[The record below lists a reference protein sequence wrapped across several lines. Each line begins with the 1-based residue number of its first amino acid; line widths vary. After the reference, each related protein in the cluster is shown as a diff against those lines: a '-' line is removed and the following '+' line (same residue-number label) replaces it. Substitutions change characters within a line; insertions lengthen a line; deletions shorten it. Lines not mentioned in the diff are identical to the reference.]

1 MKKLI
6 SLALSLVCVL
16 GLAACGPKEPPAK
29 PYEVTAPAAM
39 QDAGAFSEELE
50 ELDAEVAFALY
61 HLGDYE
67 LVPEDLTQ
75 CAVLR
80 SSGAT
85 CEESAVLV
93 LADEAKAAKAAEALN
108 AYVKDQIDANTDYRP
123 EEIPKLEKA
132 VVDQQGNTVL
142 LVVPNDMELANS
154 VLK

>member
-16 GLAACGPKEPPAK
+16 GLAACGPKEAPAK
-29 PYEVTAPAAM
+29 AYEITAPVAM
-39 QDAGAFSEELE
+39 QEAGAFSESLE
-50 ELDAEVAFALY
+50 PLDAEVAFMLY
-61 HLGDYE
+61 HLGDFD
-67 LVPEDLTQ
+67 LTPEDLTD

-93 LADEAKAAKAAEALN
+93 LADEAKAAKAAEALKV
-108 AYVKDQIDANTDYRP
+108 YVEAQIQENTDYRP
-123 EEIPKLEKA
+123 AEIPKLEKA
-132 VVDQQGNTVL
+132 LVDQQGSTVL
-142 LVVPNDMELANS
+142 LVVSNDMDAANS

>member
-6 SLALSLVCVL
+6 SMALSLVCVL
-16 GLAACGPKEPPAK
+16 GLAACGPKEAPAV
-29 PYEVTAPAAM
+29 PYETAAPAAM
-39 QDAGAFSEELE
+39 QQAGAFSEELE
-50 ELDAEVAFALY
+50 ELDAEIAFSLY
-61 HLGDYE
+61 HLGDFE
-67 LVPEDLTQ
+67 LTPEDLTD

-85 CEESAVLV
+85 CEEAAVLV

-108 AYVKDQIDANTDYRP
+108 AYVKAQIQENTDYRP

-132 VVDQQGNTVL
+132 LVDQQGSTVL

-154 VLK
+154 ALK